1 MAKNIVF
8 DEKARQSLLKGV
20 QTLSKAVSATLG
32 PKGRNVAIEKKFGSP
47 LVTKD
52 GVTVAKEID
61 LKCPIEN
68 MGAAMVKEVASKT
81 NDSAGDGT
89 TTATIL
95 AESVFRSGLKHIT
108 SGANPIDVQRG
119 IQKAVDNIT
128 ETLAKLSK
136 KVKGK
141 DEIKQVATVS
151 ANWDT
156 SIGSIIADAMDK
168 VGNNGVITI
177 EESKTFET
185 TLDVVEGMQFN
196 KGYLSP
202 YFVTEQDTMSV
213 KMENPYI
220 LIYDKKINIL
230 SDILPIL
237 EAMAK
242 VGKSLLIV
250 AEEID
255 GEALATL
262 IVNKLRGTLN
272 VCAIKAPGF
281 GDNRKDM
288 LEDLACV
295 TGGTVVSAD
304 KGMELKET
312 SIDMLGRAKT
322 VIVTKDSTTFID
334 GLGSKKN
341 ISDRISSIQKRIEDC
356 QSDYDREKLQERL
369 AKMDGGVAVINVG
382 AATES
387 ELKEKK
393 ARVEDALHATR
404 AAVEEGIVPGGG
416 TALIR
421 CLPELEKLQTFANE
435 DERIGKTIVAKAIE
449 EPLRVLAS
457 NAGVD
462 GSLVVQEV
470 IKRKGNDGYNVAT
483 GEYTDLVKAGVVD
496 PKKVTRCALQ
506 NAASIAALLLTTECV
521 ITEIPEEKKP
531 ASPAEPPPMY

>member
-1 MAKNIVF
+1 MAKNIIF
-8 DEKARQSLLKGV
+8 DEKARQKLLRGV
-20 QTLSKAVSATLG
+20 QTLSKAVSSTLG
-32 PKGRNVAIEKKFGSP
+32 PKGRNVSIDKKFGSP

-52 GVTVAKEID
+52 GVTVAREIE

-95 AESVFRSGLKHIT
+95 AESIFRSGMKYIT

-119 IQKAVDNIT
+119 IQKSVDNIT
-128 ETLAKLSK
+128 ETLSKLSK

-141 DEIKQVATVS
+141 EEIKQVATVS
-151 ANWDT
+151 ANWDN
-156 SIGSIIADAMDK
+156 SIGTIIADAMDK

-202 YFVTEQDTMSV
+202 YFVTEQDSMSV
-213 KMENPYI
+213 KMDNPYI
-220 LIYDKKINIL
+220 LIYDKKINL
-230 SDILPIL
+230 LNDILPIL
-237 EAMAK
+237 ENMAK
-242 VGKSLLIV
+242 LGKSLLIV
-250 AEEID
+250 AEDVD

-262 IVNKLRGTLN
+262 IVNKLRGMLN

-281 GDNRKDM
+281 GDNRKEM
-288 LEDLACV
+288 LEDLACL
-295 TGGTVVSAD
+295 TGGTVVSAE
-304 KGMELKET
+304 KGMDLKET
-312 SIDMLGRAKT
+312 SLDMLGRAKT
-322 VIVTKDSTTFID
+322 VIVTKDNTTFID

-341 ISDRISSIQKRIEDC
+341 ITDRVVSIQNRIEDAT
-356 QSDYDREKLQERL
+356 SDYDREKLQERL
-369 AKMDGGVAVINVG
+369 AKLDGGVAVINVG

-387 ELKEKK
+387 EMKEKK

-421 CLPELEKLQTFANE
+421 CIPELEKLDNFKNE
-435 DERIGKTIVAKAIE
+435 DEKIGKTIILKAIE

-470 IKRKGNDGYNVAT
+470 IKRKGNEGYDVAT

-496 PKKVTRCALQ
+496 PKKVTRCAIQ

-521 ITEIPEEKKP
+521 ITDIPEEKKDVAP
-531 ASPAEPPPMY
+531 SEPPPMY